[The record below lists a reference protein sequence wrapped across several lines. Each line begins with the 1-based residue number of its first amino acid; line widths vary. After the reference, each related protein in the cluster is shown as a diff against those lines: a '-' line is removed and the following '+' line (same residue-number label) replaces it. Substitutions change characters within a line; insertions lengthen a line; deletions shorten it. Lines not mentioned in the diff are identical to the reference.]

1 MKKGDWRT
9 QNYTTKELGPND
21 VSIIGA
27 SQITTS
33 GKRLGSRPAGSTG
46 CGIPVHFNRSLHK
59 TAFRGA
65 ANPKGTARQTVQ
77 IALAHAL
84 TQGSTDYLIC
94 DKTKEHGLCNACT
107 ATLVSPLTHP
117 RSPPAPFHPFRTCKE
132 KFQKIDFPSDCRTA
146 AALRWAG
153 LRRKT

>member
-46 CGIPVHFNRSLHK
+46 CGIPVHFFNRSLYK

-65 ANPKGTARQTVQ
+65 ANPTGTARQTVQ

-84 TQGSTDYLIC
+84 TQGSSDYLIC

-107 ATLVSPLTHP
+107 AILVSPLTHP
-117 RSPPAPFHPFRTCKE
+117 ILALPHPPSILSGPAK
-132 KFQKIDFPSDCRTA
+132 KNS
-146 AALRWAG
+146 
-153 LRRKT
+153 RKSTSQATVEPPRL